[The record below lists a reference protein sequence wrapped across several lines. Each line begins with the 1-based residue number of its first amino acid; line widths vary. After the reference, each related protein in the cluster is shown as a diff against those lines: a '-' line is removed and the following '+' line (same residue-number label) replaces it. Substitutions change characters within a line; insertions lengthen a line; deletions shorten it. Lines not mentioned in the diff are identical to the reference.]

1 MPFHE
6 GNEPN
11 LQHQLGKNQRGRF
24 LATRGLV
31 AAQNTFRKIWD
42 VDQLPVKVSLGEPAG
57 NPARIETILTS
68 KKASHEATPDE
79 PQSRRNRGK
88 AIRRSLVEASE
99 AQDAALLAREL
110 RTSQTQQELA
120 VIVVVEFTGELRKR
134 KQLTAAARLARTA
147 AAVMAGEEDLPP
159 HTASTLDFDA
169 SRAEFEELA
178 RSAGAAIAA
187 TLVQR
192 RQKPDPSSLVGQGK
206 LDEIVEVVAS
216 TNASLVL
223 FDHDLTPSQL
233 RNIEA
238 RLPCHVIDRSQLI
251 LDIFARH
258 AKTSEGQLQV
268 ELAQLEYQLPRLAG
282 RGRAMSQLGGGIGT
296 RGPGETQLETDRRK
310 INLRL
315 DHIKTQ
321 LDAVRRIRYQQ
332 RQRRE
337 AVPVPVVALVGYTN
351 AGKSTLF
358 NALTEAGVL
367 ESARMFAT
375 LDPKLRQLQLPSR
388 RKILLSDTVGFI
400 RNLPPTLVTSFR
412 ATLEEVERAEIL
424 LHVQDAASP
433 IREEQKTQV
442 EKVLTELAVSTKPVI
457 QVLNK
462 SDLVPPQELVHL
474 SSDREVIVVSSLR
487 RTGLE
492 QLLVAIDAALV
503 IDPLVES
510 SFRLP
515 QSEGAILASLEG
527 GAIIDEKR
535 FEGNM
540 VFFRARGPASLLHR
554 YRRFHVKH
562 DLSNERLRAKQ
573 S

>member
-1 MPFHE
+1 M
-6 GNEPN
+6 
-11 LQHQLGKNQRGRF
+11 
-24 LATRGLV
+24 
-31 AAQNTFRKIWD
+31 
-42 VDQLPVKVSLGEPAG
+42 
-57 NPARIETILTS
+57 TS
-68 KKASHEATPDE
+68 KKASLETNTDNG
-79 PQSRRNRGK
+79 QLNRKSGK
-88 AIRRSLVEASE
+88 TVRRSLVEASE

-120 VIVVVEFTGELRKR
+120 VLVVVEFTGELRKR
-134 KQLTAAARLARTA
+134 KQLTSAARLARTA
-147 AAVMAGEEDLPP
+147 AAVIAGDETGEEDFPSLA
-159 HTASTLDFDA
+159 ASNLDFDA
-169 SRAEFEELA
+169 GRAEFEELA
-178 RSAGAAIAA
+178 RSAGATIAA

-206 LDEIVEVVAS
+206 LGEIVEVVTS

-223 FDHDLTPSQL
+223 FDHDLSPSQL
-233 RNIEA
+233 RNIES

-258 AKTSEGQLQV
+258 AKTREGQLQV

-321 LDAVRRIRYQQ
+321 LESVRRIRSQQ
-332 RQRRE
+332 RKRRE

-412 ATLEEVERAEIL
+412 ATLEEVERAEVL

-433 IREEQKTQV
+433 IRDEQKAQV
-442 EKVLTELAVSTKPVI
+442 EKVLAELGVVSTKPVI

-462 SDLVPPQELVHL
+462 IDLLPAQDLAPIAG
-474 SSDREVIVVSSLR
+474 DREALSVSSLQR
-487 RTGLE
+487 IGLDR
-492 QLLVAIDAALV
+492 LLIAIDAALLV
-503 IDPLVES
+503 DPLIES

-515 QSEGAILASLEG
+515 QSEGGILAALEG

-535 FEGNM
+535 FEGNL
-540 VFFRARGPASLLHR
+540 VYLRARGPASLLNR
-554 YRRFHVKH
+554 YRRF
-562 DLSNERLRAKQ
+562 RAK
-573 S
+573 SALAIEPS